1 MRPIQTGRFVTC
13 FVVALLFAGNV
24 SADSLD
30 GIWVSNGYG
39 LLAEIKGDQVKA
51 FEITAASCVP
61 AWTAKRQPQE
71 TGGAEAVLRVD
82 RQPVTILVT
91 PGNTPDVKF
100 FGSQGAAS
108 RIEFRR
114 VAKRP
119 EVGDTKTVDTP
130 QSNFDVFWTTY
141 AEQYPFFKM
150 KGIDWQAVRDK
161 YRPQITDK
169 TTGKELFDILKSM
182 IEPLHDAHTY
192 LVREGASRQAFQ
204 GWRLG
209 VNRLSD
215 ADKKKIASIIETK
228 YVHGKLR
235 SWCRNQLKYGVTP
248 DAIGYLSIHAFAG
261 YTFNNEFEAGS
272 KALESA
278 LDEIFQDA
286 QKLRGLVV
294 DVRINGGGSD
304 VYGVAVASRLAP
316 KEYLAFAKVAR
327 NDPRDP
333 AHFTPGQDSF
343 ATVSS
348 RPHFH
353 GKVVELTGGNSVS
366 AAETFT
372 MALMGRTPAIQRIGE
387 NTQGVFSDILSRRL
401 PNGWRFGLPNEIFLT
416 KDGKSFDGPG
426 IPPDIRVPVFPKED
440 LKAERDGAM
449 EKALEVLRH

>member
-1 MRPIQTGRFVTC
+1 MDRFVIG
-13 FVVALLFAGNV
+13 FAAALLFSPNV
-24 SADSLD
+24 LADSLD

-39 LLAEIKGDQVKA
+39 LLAEIKGDEVKA
-51 FEITAASCVP
+51 FEITAVSCIP
-61 AWTAKRQPQE
+61 AWTAKKQPQAMD
-71 TGGAEAVLRVD
+71 GVEAVLRLD

-91 PGNTPDVKF
+91 SGNSPNVKF
-100 FGSQGAAS
+100 FGSRGAAS

-114 VAKRP
+114 VTKRP
-119 EVGDTKTVDTP
+119 EVCDTKTADTP
-130 QSNFDVFWTTY
+130 LTNFDAFWTTY
-141 AEQYPFFKM
+141 AEQYPFFAM

-169 TTGKELFDILKSM
+169 ATGKELFDILKTM

-192 LVREGASRQAFQ
+192 LIREGSNRQVFQ
-204 GWRLG
+204 GWRAG
-209 VNRLSD
+209 VDRLND

-228 YVHGKLR
+228 YLHGKLR
-235 SWCRNQLKYGVTP
+235 SWCRNRLSYGVTQ
-248 DAIGYLSIHAFAG
+248 DAIGYVSITAFAG

-286 QKLRGLVV
+286 QKLRGLIV

-333 AHFTPGQDSF
+333 AHFTPAQDSF
-343 ATVSS
+343 ATVSP

-372 MALMGRTPAIQRIGE
+372 MALMGRTPAVQRIGE
-387 NTQGVFSDILSRRL
+387 NTQGVFSDILGRRL

-426 IPPDIRVPVFPKED
+426 IPPDIRMPVFPKED
-440 LKAERDGAM
+440 LKVERDGAM
-449 EKALEVLRH
+449 EKALEILRR